1 MKKFYS
7 GVSVR
12 EADKKAAE
20 GLRIPG
26 IVLMENAGRGAA
38 EVLLRRFP
46 GERVFLIFC
55 GPGNNGGD
63 GFVVAR
69 HIGLWGREAS
79 VISTI
84 SLDKYKNDAAA
95 AAMSA
100 KNCGVNIVCSKDMQ
114 DEEIVS
120 RIRGA
125 GVTVDAL
132 LGTGSNGA
140 PRGEVVRLIDLCREA
155 AHVVS
160 LDIPSGVDPDTGETY
175 GSVLTAELTI
185 TFLAGKTGLAVSPGC
200 LHAGEVEVCGIG
212 ASPELLL
219 EGHQL
224 AGYDASDIPMM
235 MPRYPKDAHKGTR
248 GALMVVGGSETFRG
262 APVLAAMGA
271 LRAGCGLVFLAVPD
285 FMATEASSLLPE
297 AILLPLPSKGGFIR
311 YRTVEKTLQ
320 PWFDKCGAVVL
331 GPGIGRNLESEL
343 VTGWLCS
350 EWKKPLLIDAD
361 ALHNIG
367 NMDRSSGLRQRRE
380 STVITPHE
388 GEAAFLLGTSAK
400 KVAASRLSSCADL
413 AGKYGT
419 ALLKGPHTLI
429 CSGSECRVI
438 LEGGSEL
445 AVPGSGDVLSGVIGA
460 FLASGMRCV
469 DASTLGAL
477 LHGTSG
483 GACGRHEGI
492 LARELAENIRPG
504 GS

>member
-7 GVSVR
+7 GESVR

-20 GLRIPG
+20 KLRVPS

-38 EVLLRRFP
+38 EALLRRFP
-46 GERVFLIFC
+46 NERAFLVLC

-63 GFVVAR
+63 GFVAAR

-79 VISTI
+79 VISTV

-95 AAMSA
+95 AAVAA
-100 KNCGVNIVCSKDMQ
+100 KNCGVGIACSKDLK
-114 DEEIVS
+114 DEDIIS
-120 RIRGA
+120 SIRCS

-140 PRGEVVRLIDLCREA
+140 PRGEVVRLIELCREA

-175 GSVLTAELTI
+175 GSVLTAEATI
-185 TFLAGKTGLAVSPGC
+185 TFLAEKTGLAVSPGC
-200 LHAGEVEVCGIG
+200 LHAGEIEICGIG
-212 ASPELLL
+212 VRPESLL
-219 EGHQL
+219 EAHQL
-224 AGYDASDIPMM
+224 AGYGAPDIPAMR
-235 MPRYPKDAHKGTR
+235 PRYPKDSHKGTR

-262 APVLAAMGA
+262 APLLAAMGA
-271 LRAGCGLVFLAVPD
+271 LRAGCGMVFLAVPA
-285 FMATEASSLLPE
+285 FMSSEASSFLPE

-311 YRTVEKTLQ
+311 FRTVEKILQ
-320 PWFDKCGAVVL
+320 PWFEKCGAIAL

-361 ALHNIG
+361 ALRCIG
-367 NMDRSSGLRQRRE
+367 NIEKNAGLRQRKE
-380 STVITPHE
+380 SVVITPHE

-400 KVAASRLSSCADL
+400 KIAAARLSACADL
-413 AGKYGT
+413 AMKYGT

-429 CSGSECRVI
+429 CSGSERRVI
-438 LEGGSEL
+438 LEGGPEL

-469 DASTLGAL
+469 DAATLGAL
-477 LHGTSG
+477 LHADAAN
-483 GACGRHEGI
+483 GAGRTEGI
-492 LARELAENIRPG
+492 IARELAGNIRP
-504 GS
+504 